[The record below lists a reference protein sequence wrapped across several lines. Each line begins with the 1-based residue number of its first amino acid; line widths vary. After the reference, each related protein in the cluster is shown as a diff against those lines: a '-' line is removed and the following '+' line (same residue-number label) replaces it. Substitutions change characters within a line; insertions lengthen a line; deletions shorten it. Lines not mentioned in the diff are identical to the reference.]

1 MLTRLTLQNYRGLEK
16 HTIDLKDVTI
26 VVGRNNAGKSTLV
39 EALRLISIVTE
50 RINGIP
56 FQDPPEW
63 TDLRLVERG
72 ARPQTDSLRID
83 FSTVCYQYGEAPAI
97 VEALFDS
104 GEKIRFYINAEG
116 QSHVLIWKKSGRRLR
131 SRPVAQRISFP
142 SVDILPQLSPL
153 ASTERVLSEDYVKE
167 NLYSTLS
174 SLHFRNQLRNQ
185 RGPYLE
191 FRKLA
196 EETWPRLQIQELSG
210 MMGER
215 GQHLHLN
222 VRDRAFV
229 GEVARMGHGLQ
240 IWLQIMWFLVR
251 TPKDASVVLDEPDLY
266 MHPDLQRRLIQI
278 VKRRFPQVILATH
291 SVEIMAEVAPSKIL
305 IIDRHRETSGY
316 ADDDPMVQ
324 SLIEHLGG
332 VHNIHLARL
341 ANANRCLLVEGKDY
355 KFLKLVHDLLYA
367 TGTLGGLEDDDQTYD
382 TGWVSMPDISIGG
395 WGGWQYAVGS
405 ALYIRNSVGSEVTV
419 YCVLDSDFHTDREIA
434 QRLSDAADKG
444 VNLHIWRRKEIEN
457 YFLVSPAIARV
468 INGKRKEDSEEVTS
482 EEIRDRLRSIANA
495 IREKTT
501 DDLAAELDRETRGD
515 YHGATNAARLQV
527 QDAFDGSTGGLA
539 IVSGKKVLGQLS
551 EWSKREYGVSL
562 GAANI
567 IRAMKPEEVH
577 PEIRRLVEQIHERK
591 PIPKEAW
598 KREA

>member
-1 MLTRLTLQNYRGLEK
+1 MLTRLTLQNYRGFGK
-16 HTIDLKDVTI
+16 HTINLKDVTI

-56 FQDPPEW
+56 FQNPPAW
-63 TDLRLVERG
+63 TGLPLVERG
-72 ARPQTDSLRID
+72 ARPRTDSLKID
-83 FSTVCYQYGEAPAI
+83 FSTVFHQYGEAPAI
-97 VEALFDS
+97 VEAHFDF
-104 GEKIRFYINAEG
+104 GERIKFYINARG
-116 QSHVLIWKKSGRRLR
+116 QSHVLIWKKNGRRLR
-131 SRPVAQRISFP
+131 TRPVAQKTSFP
-142 SVDILPQLSPL
+142 SLHILPQLSPL
-153 ASTERVLSEDYVKE
+153 ASTERILSEDYVKE
-167 NLYSTLS
+167 HLYSTLS

-185 RGPYLE
+185 RGPYLA

-196 EETWPRLQIQELSG
+196 EDTWPGLQIQELSG

-215 GQHLHLN
+215 GHDLHLN

-240 IWLQIMWFLVR
+240 MWLQIMWFLVR
-251 TPKDASVVLDEPDLY
+251 TPKNASVVLDEPDLY

-278 VKRRFPQVILATH
+278 VKRQFPQVLMATH
-291 SVEIMAEVAPSKIL
+291 SVEIMAEVAPSEIL
-305 IIDRHRETSGY
+305 IIDRHQETSGF

-355 KFLKLVHDLLYA
+355 KFLKLVHDLLFA
-367 TGTLGGLEDDDQTYD
+367 TGRFGDLEDDDQIYD
-382 TGWVSMPDISIGG
+382 AGWESMPEIPIGG

-405 ALYIRNSVGSEVTV
+405 ALYIRNSVGVEVTV
-419 YCVLDSDFHTDREIA
+419 YCVLDSDFHADKEIT
-434 QRLSDAADKG
+434 QRLNDAKDKG
-444 VNLHIWRRKEIEN
+444 VQLHIWKRKEIEN
-457 YFLVSPAIARV
+457 YFLVPAAIARV
-468 INGKRKEDSEEVTS
+468 INEKRKQESVQVTS
-482 EEIRDRLRSIANA
+482 EEVLERLRSIANE
-495 IREKTT
+495 RRQKTT
-501 DDLAAELDRETRGD
+501 DDLAAELDRERRGD
-515 YHGATNAARLQV
+515 YHGATKEARLQV
-527 QDAFDGSTGGLA
+527 REAFEGKTGGLT

-551 EWSKREYGVSL
+551 EWSKQEYGVSL
-562 GAANI
+562 GAGNI

-577 PEIRRLVEQIHERK
+577 PEVRKLVKQLHERK

-598 KREA
+598 KREV